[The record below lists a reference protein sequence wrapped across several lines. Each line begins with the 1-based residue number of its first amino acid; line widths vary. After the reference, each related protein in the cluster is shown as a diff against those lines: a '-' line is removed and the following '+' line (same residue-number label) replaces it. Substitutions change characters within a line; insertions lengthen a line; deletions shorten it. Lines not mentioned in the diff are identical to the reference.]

1 MHIDIHAP
9 DFPLTQEIRT
19 HIETRLEFAL
29 STRSEHID
37 RILVR
42 LYDVN
47 GHKGRNGKCCFIQI
61 NLPRTL
67 DVIVQDTESSIYAA
81 INRAADRVSRTVTRR
96 LIRRQDKAIYALRDK
111 TLYAINS
118 RDNTAMDIN
127 Q

>member
-1 MHIDIHAP
+1 MHIDIHTP
-9 DFPLTQEIRT
+9 DFPLTQELRE

-47 GHKGRNGKCCFIQI
+47 GHTGINDKCCFIQI
-61 NLPRTL
+61 NLPRTS

-96 LIRRQDKAIYALRDK
+96 LIRRRDKSIYALREK
-111 TLYAINS
+111 AQYSINS
-118 RDNTAMDIN
+118 SANTALDIN

>member
-9 DFPLTQEIRT
+9 DFPLTQELRE

-47 GHKGRNGKCCFIQI
+47 GHKGRNDKCCFIQI
-61 NLPRTL
+61 NLPRTS
-67 DVIVQDTESSIYAA
+67 DVVVRDTESNIFAA
-81 INRAADRVSRTVTRR
+81 INRATDRVSRTVTRR
-96 LIRRQDKAIYALRDK
+96 LIRRQDKAIYSGIGKAL
-111 TLYAINS
+111 YSINS
-118 RDNTAMDIN
+118 RENTALGIN
-127 Q
+127 P